1 MDEKKTINQLME
13 EAELTPGVWGRLI
26 ATGDH
31 VWQED
36 INGDR
41 AVADCDTEEIAAFVV
56 CAPKA
61 IVDLQQIAREAIA
74 RAETAEGENINLML
88 QLNAERQ
95 QREREATITPAP
107 AGIEGVQANVDQA
120 FHYLLNAMGIVET
133 LDLDQIGEGCL
144 ASLAMHIATMQRL
157 QALLRQQAEKVQ
169 P

>member
-41 AVADCDTEEIAAFVV
+41 AVANCDTEEIAVFFV

-61 IVDLQQIAREAIA
+61 IVGLQQIAREAIA
-74 RAETAEGENINLML
+74 RAEMAEGENINLKL
-88 QLNAERQ
+88 ELNAARMQKEIPDMVVDGYVNYVIASKAIRMEAMPFHAWLAAGD
-95 QREREATITPAP
+95 RE
-107 AGIEGVQANVDQA
+107 
-120 FHYLLNAMGIVET
+120 
-133 LDLDQIGEGCL
+133 
-144 ASLAMHIATMQRL
+144 
-157 QALLRQQAEKVQ
+157 VQ